1 MIMSK
6 SEVKGNK
13 MADMPVNKLM
23 LNMGVP
29 MIISMM
35 LQAVYNIVDSAFVA
49 NIEGTGEMAL
59 NALTLAFSVQMLM
72 IAIGIGT
79 GVGVNAVLAR
89 SMGQGDVQKA
99 SKTAGNG
106 AFLMAVIYAVFL
118 LFGLFGTESY
128 IASQT
133 KNLVSVEMATDYL
146 KICCGCSFGVL
157 YFSLYEKVLQ
167 ATGKSVYSTVAQITG
182 AVINIILDPILI
194 YGWLGCPE
202 LGVKGAAYATIIG
215 QIASA
220 LVGLLLHLKANKE
233 IKNGLAYM
241 KPSGNIIKGIYSI
254 GFAAIIAQALMSVMT
269 YLLNVIFVRVGENV
283 VTAYGLYYK
292 IQQFILFAAFG
303 LRDAI
308 TPIVSFNYGMRSKER
323 VKDGVKYGL
332 IYTLVMMVIG
342 FVGLEVFAEPFA
354 GIFGLSGETKNLC
367 ISAMRVISI
376 SFIFAGSNIAFQGI
390 FQALDSGLESLIIS
404 VCRQFLFVIP
414 VAYVLAQMVMMGMGG
429 TWLVWTSFVISE
441 ILSVLVSVVFM
452 RKVNKNIIQT
462 IN

>member
-1 MIMSK
+1 MSK
-6 SEVKGNK
+6 AVGKENK
-13 MADMPVNKLM
+13 MATMPVNKLM

-49 NIEGTGEMAL
+49 NMEGTGEMAL
-59 NALTLAFSVQMLM
+59 NALTLAFPVQMLM
-72 IAIGIGT
+72 VAIGIGT
-79 GVGVNAVLAR
+79 GVGVNALLAK
-89 SMGQGDVQKA
+89 SMGQGDMDKA

-106 AFLMAVIYAVFL
+106 VFLMAVIYVVFL
-118 LFGLFGTESY
+118 LFGIFGTEGY

-133 KNLVSVEMATDYL
+133 KNPVIAEMATDYL
-146 KICCGCSFGVL
+146 KICCGWSFGIL

-167 ATGKSVYSTVAQITG
+167 ATGKSMYSTIAQITG
-182 AVINIILDPILI
+182 AVVNIILDPILI

-202 LGVKGAAYATIIG
+202 LGVRGAAYATIIG

-220 LVGLLLHLKANKE
+220 LVGLVLHLKANKE
-233 IKNGLAYM
+233 IKNSLIFI
-241 KPSGNIIKGIYSI
+241 KPSGRIIKGIYSI

-269 YLLNVIFVRVGENV
+269 YLLNVIFVRIGENV

-308 TPIVSFNYGMRSKER
+308 TPIVSFNHGMGSRER

-332 IYTLVMMVIG
+332 IYTFGIMLIG
-342 FVGLEVFAEPFA
+342 FIGLEVFAEPFA
-354 GIFGLSGETKNLC
+354 GIFGLSGETKELC
-367 ISAMRVISI
+367 VSAMRVISV
-376 SFIFAGSNIAFQGI
+376 SYMFAGANIAFQGI
-390 FQALDSGLESLIIS
+390 FQALDSGMESLIIS

-414 VAYVLAQMVMMGMGG
+414 VAYLFAELVIAGLCG
-429 TWLVWTSFVISE
+429 TWLVWMCFVIAE
-441 ILSVLVSVVFM
+441 VLSVLVAVLFM
-452 RKVNKNIIQT
+452 KKVNKNKIMT
-462 IN
+462 MS